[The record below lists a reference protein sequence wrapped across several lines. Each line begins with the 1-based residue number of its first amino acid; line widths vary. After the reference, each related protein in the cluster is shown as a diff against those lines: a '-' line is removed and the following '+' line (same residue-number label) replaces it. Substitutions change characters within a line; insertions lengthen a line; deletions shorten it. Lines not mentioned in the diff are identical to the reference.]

1 MPGAHL
7 GGKPGSLR
15 ENAVFGGDDMDETD
29 SELSGDVEMIVE
41 MMDALIEDFSVP
53 RNIRSAVA
61 EGRER
66 MLGDEDLS
74 VRVTAAI
81 YKLDDISNDI
91 NMPPHTRT
99 EIWSLISQLEAVRE
113 KCK

>member
-1 MPGAHL
+1 
-7 GGKPGSLR
+7 
-15 ENAVFGGDDMDETD
+15 MDEAD
-29 SELSGDVEMIVE
+29 SELKNNIEAVVE
-41 MMDALIEDFSVP
+41 MMDALVEDFSVP
-53 RNIRSAVA
+53 RNIRNSVA

-99 EIWSLISQLEAVRE
+99 DIWSIISQLEAIRE